1 MNLRPLDRRTLL
13 RGGATVGCLAFAGL
27 GVERA
32 STSQRAGSS
41 LPLTGSVAGWL
52 AIAPDGSGQLTLVQ
66 IDAQSRSWQQV
77 AVETIPPMPSIAG
90 MARRASVAVVGIIA
104 SSWGVSA
111 ADCFCEWGRIE
122 HRQTGRSIS
131 SMIWTE
137 FA

>member
-1 MNLRPLDRRTLL
+1 MNFRPLDRRALL

-27 GVERA
+27 GVELA
-32 STSQRAGSS
+32 SASQRAGS

-66 IDAQSRSWQQV
+66 MDAQSRPGPQV
-77 AVETIPPMPSIAG
+77 AVETIPPMTSIAG
-90 MARRASVAVVGIIA
+90 TARRASAAVVGIVA

-111 ADCFCEWGRIE
+111 VDCICGWGRIE
-122 HRQTGRSIS
+122 HCQSGRSIS
-131 SMIWTE
+131 FTIWTD

>member
-1 MNLRPLDRRTLL
+1 MNFRPLDRRALL

-77 AVETIPPMPSIAG
+77 AVETMPPTTSIAG
-90 MARRASVAVVGIIA
+90 TARQATAAVVGIVA

-111 ADCFCEWGRIE
+111 ADCNLRMGTDRTPSKRAVHLI
-122 HRQTGRSIS
+122 HDLD
-131 SMIWTE
+131 
-137 FA
+137 